1 MDQIFSAIFN
11 YINYLI
17 NHIRPKK
24 RIYIAID
31 GVAPRAKMNNQRQ
44 RRYHSAKANRSL
56 NEFLT
61 GDLHTSPGVVSF
73 KNNSISPGT
82 EFMMDLIDKI
92 KLFIKRKIF
101 EDDCWK
107 HLEVFM
113 SGGDVPGEGEHKIM
127 DWLRGW
133 KQSKDYDINESHC
146 IYSND
151 ADLIFLS
158 LSLHLPKIVILREVQ
173 KYDDKH
179 VNAATKRHSEE
190 QGIELLFINLLR
202 EYLELEYK
210 VDQHRY
216 KKQAFDI
223 ERIIDDFILIA
234 FFIGN
239 DFLHQLYC
247 MSTKK
252 GNFDEIIDVF
262 KRVLPGIGGYLS
274 DKGHI
279 NWSNFLVFLKQITYL
294 ENKMIKTTLD
304 QMIDHLRDVEKNQS
318 NFINMSDSTTIDDST
333 TENQTTE
340 DMNDDDEEEADRRR
354 NNRDDDDD
362 EDLEHEAFDETEAQK
377 FEDTTIQHTETA
389 DADQNKQAPTKG
401 YLNEHRFTYNKIKN
415 EVSFISSLLKV
426 FESKNPEEIEKK
438 KQQFYS
444 KFFGLR
450 ELEQRKAV
458 CLDYAKG
465 LQFVMHYYFHG
476 CPSWTWYYPY
486 FMSPF
491 LSDLIAVLDEN
502 LQEVDLHFNLDQ
514 PYRPFDQL
522 AYILPRASLNL
533 LPDIYKR
540 VLLSNPKSEKY
551 YPENLDEFEPF
562 DAIHSYQWIAKL
574 ELFNDLDMADVLML
588 IDDSNMTEEEKRRNR
603 NSHEELYRFDEKAE
617 PLLVKS
623 LISCLPDFEVSLSIK
638 PFDRA
643 AIYPF
648 REDRISYDLTGL
660 DTRDGFPSLNIIPG
674 IRGALQDISRKA
686 KYRRLILE
694 IEPDASNPNRDR
706 NHIRGFVFYDYPFK
720 KIGHINTIIDEN
732 GSQNI
737 GNTGSQSFEDIVYS
751 TRATGAYNV
760 YKAVQGDSTYELFK
774 EKGIDYR
781 FKGTREPFYEIEYRK
796 SAWRTVMSTKG
807 EKIIYDFAS
816 VKEIYPHGLLIPFD
830 RETAQLQQT
839 QFRFPMTETELYQKD
854 GLLVSL
860 DNGDLLRI
868 KQVADDFSV
877 LADVVKPNCHSI
889 KDLTEPRSLIEDH
902 WEKIDKHLLRD
913 IGLAEDQVDI
923 LFALMDSF
931 VIKTDSSQ
939 PSSLIL
945 GEKFDIG
952 LRIFKAF
959 GVSDHKLQ
967 VVTDLVR
974 YPLLTRL
981 QRVRGNSNPSRTSLR
996 VPKGKEGYVY
1006 YDVLVSP
1013 LAVKTLREFAQAFP
1027 EILEYM
1033 RSNLKKWTKGGRTIP
1048 NLHKVPAPHSDHPH
1062 LLLPGR
1068 PRLRR
1073 QREALQDLPLDH
1085 EVRDLHPQP
1094 HLGLVSRTPR

>member
-61 GDLHTSPGVVSF
+61 GDLNTSPGVVSF

-82 EFMMDLIDKI
+82 EFMMELIDKI

-101 EDDCWK
+101 EDDSWK

-216 KKQAFDI
+216 KKQPFDI

-252 GNFDEIIDVF
+252 GNFDEIIDTF

-279 NWSNFLVFLKQITYL
+279 NWNHFLTFLKQVAYL

-304 QMIDHLRDVEKNQS
+304 QMVDHLHEVEKNHS
-318 NFINMSDSTTIDDST
+318 NFINLSDSTTVDDSTT

-340 DMNDDDEEEADRRR
+340 DMNDDEEEEDDPRKRNLDEDDEEDA
-354 NNRDDDDD
+354 
-362 EDLEHEAFDETEAQK
+362 EHEAFDEADQQK
-377 FEDTTIQHTETA
+377 FEESVQNATTAEA
-389 DADQNKQAPTKG
+389 DPGKQAPTKG
-401 YLNEHRFTYNKIKN
+401 YLNEHRFTYNKIKS

-426 FESKNPEEIEKK
+426 FESKNQEEIENKK
-438 KQQFYS
+438 MQFYA

-450 ELEQRKAV
+450 NLAQRKTV

-491 LSDLIAVLDEN
+491 LSDLIGILEEN

-533 LPDIYKR
+533 LPNIYKE
-540 VLLSNPKSEKY
+540 VLLSNQKSEKY
-551 YPENLDEFEPF
+551 YPENLDDFEPF

-574 ELFNDLDMADVLML
+574 ELFNDLDMADVLLL
-588 IDDSNMTEEEKRRNR
+588 IDDSRMSEEEKRRNR
-603 NSHEELYRFDEKAE
+603 NSCEEVYRYDEKA
-617 PLLVKS
+617 PVLKVKS
-623 LISCLPDFEVSLSIK
+623 LISCLPDFEVPISIQV
-638 PFDRA
+638 FDRA
-643 AIYPF
+643 AVYPF
-648 REDRISYDLTGL
+648 SEEKISYDLSGH
-660 DTRDGFPSLNIIPG
+660 DSRDGFPSLNIIPG
-674 IRGALQDISRKA
+674 IRGVLQDISRKA
-686 KYRRLILE
+686 KYRRLIIE
-694 IEPDASNPNRDR
+694 VEPDTSNPARDR
-706 NHIRGFVFYDYPFK
+706 NHIKGFVFYDYPFK

-732 GSQNI
+732 GSQNVGNI
-737 GNTGSQSFEDIVYS
+737 GSKSFEDILYTS
-751 TRATGAYNV
+751 RATGPYNV

-774 EKGIDYR
+774 EKGVDYR
-781 FKGTREPFYEIEYRK
+781 FKGTREPFYEVEYRK

-807 EKIIYDFAS
+807 SKIIYEFAN

-830 RETAQLQQT
+830 KETANLQQT
-839 QFRFPMTETELYQKD
+839 QFRFPMAESELYQKD
-854 GLLVSL
+854 GISVSL
-860 DNGDLLRI
+860 ENGDLLRI
-868 KQVADDFSV
+868 AQVVDEYSV
-877 LADVVKPNCHSI
+877 TCNVIKPNCHSI
-889 KDLTEPRSLIEDH
+889 KDLIEPRNIIEDN
-902 WEKIDKHLLRD
+902 WEKIDRHMLKGL
-913 IGLAEDQVDI
+913 GLAEEEVDI

-931 VIKTDSSQ
+931 IIKTDASQ

-952 LRIFKAF
+952 LRIFKAV
-959 GVSDHKLQ
+959 GVSEHKLQ

-974 YPLLTRL
+974 YALLTQAAADPRQRPQDFAVRAQRQRRL
-981 QRVRGNSNPSRTSLR
+981 RLLRRAGLPARAEDDPGVHAGVPRDRRVHAEEPQEVDQGRQDGPEHAQGSHPSTRSRTS
-996 VPKGKEGYVY
+996 
-1006 YDVLVSP
+1006 
-1013 LAVKTLREFAQAFP
+1013 T
-1027 EILEYM
+1027 
-1033 RSNLKKWTKGGRTIP
+1033 TT
-1048 NLHKVPAPHSDHPH
+1048 
-1062 LLLPGR
+1062 
-1068 PRLRR
+1068 
-1073 QREALQDLPLDH
+1073 
-1085 EVRDLHPQP
+1085 PQTQT
-1094 HLGLVSRTPR
+1094 STST